1 MKPLPTIPKG
11 CYPAMI
17 TPFTLEGKI
26 DYPAVKRLL
35 KWYNDCGCAGVLGL
49 CASSETTELSLEE
62 RVELGRFI
70 LENKGNLTVVIS
82 GHVSNSFEDQV
93 RELNAMAALK
103 PAALCLIVSRLNQN
117 NETEDEFIANIQRI
131 MDALDDKEMP
141 LGFYEMPGPNN
152 RSLSEKILKFCAS
165 TGRFVFMKETS
176 CETEVTRAKIKAV
189 EGTNF
194 GIYNANSTL
203 LLESLKD
210 GAAGF
215 CGIMA
220 NYHADL
226 YQWLCDNFEKY
237 PKEAE
242 RLSNYLGVMSAV
254 TQQYPATAKYCQ
266 HLYGAEMTTYCRKM
280 DGLKLSEQHLYRV
293 RQMEALA
300 NELRAWLKTL

>member
-1 MKPLPTIPKG
+1 MKTVPKG
-11 CYPAMI
+11 AYPAML
-17 TPFTLEGKI
+17 TPFTLDGAI

-35 KWYNDCGCAGVLGL
+35 KWYNDCGCTGVLAL
-49 CASSETTELSLEE
+49 CASSETTHLSLEE
-62 RVELGRFI
+62 RIELGKFI
-70 LENKGNLTVVIS
+70 MENKGNLTIIIS
-82 GHVSNSFEDQV
+82 GHVSDTLEDQLT
-93 RELNAMAALK
+93 ELNAMAALK

-117 NETEDEFIANIQRI
+117 NETEDEFIVNIQTI
-131 MDALDDKEMP
+131 MDGLEDKEIP
-141 LGFYEMPGPNN
+141 LGFYEWPGPRN
-152 RSLSEKILKFCAS
+152 RSLSEKILKFCAD
-165 TGRFVFMKETS
+165 TGRFVFLKETS
-176 CETEVTRAKIKAV
+176 CRTEVIRAKIKAV
-189 EGTNF
+189 EGSNF

-215 CGIMA
+215 CGIMG

-242 RLSNYLGVMSAV
+242 RLSDYLGVMSAV
-254 TQQYPATAKYCQ
+254 TDHYPAAAKYCQ

-280 DGLKLSEQHLYRV
+280 DGLNMSEQNLYRV
-293 RQMEALA
+293 RQMETVA